1 MGDSPENLALHKA
14 IGEWCSSGRIA
25 VVSTQ
30 CIDGPVNLAVYSKG
44 RAQQELGMIGHDSN
58 TGPDSALIKLHY
70 LLSIHGR
77 DFEQIKG
84 AWNVNLMGENPP
96 NLQS

>member
-1 MGDSPENLALHKA
+1 
-14 IGEWCSSGRIA
+14 
-25 VVSTQ
+25 
-30 CIDGPVNLAVYSKG
+30 
-44 RAQQELGMIGHDSN
+44 MIGHDSN

-70 LLSIHGR
+70 LLSTHGR

-84 AWNVNLMGENPP
+84 AWNKNLMGENPP